1 MPPSRP
7 LFDTAVMISVTL
19 TLTDAWMLSGDD
31 ENETLTDSSI
41 ETDDDGGGD
50 DYGKETLTDSWIESD
65 YGGGGGGEEE
75 T

>member
-1 MPPSRP
+1 
-7 LFDTAVMISVTL
+7 
-19 TLTDAWMLSGDD
+19 MLSGDD